1 LSNIYLK
8 KNIKLIFLFIISFLI
23 FKFVL
28 LFYYHSI
35 DFGEYDVFDN
45 FSSRIL
51 ASYSWLTSVNIYEA
65 TDHSPELKKLP
76 LYSLF
81 FSLNKFFFYEW
92 KFVIKLF
99 FILFTLINL
108 SLFYKYCSLK
118 IKNNK
123 IVWFSVLLFVLGFSL
138 TSDITLWMDSFYGNF
153 LISSMLI
160 LLIFKKNI
168 NLIFLSSI
176 LFCLAFLSRV
186 SVIYITPIF
195 LILFIFLIN
204 LNFENKYKIRA
215 LVVFIIPIILSYSL
229 LVAWNFIR
237 TNGEHVVTTNASTGL
252 MISILKLDERSD
264 NLIFKEDNFSKKI
277 FNFSE
282 YDNNLE
288 MKKRIEES
296 HYLKSRLINLY
307 FIRSSNLSHI
317 EISKKTKNLFYDLMF
332 NNPIKYAKYILLPNL
347 KSSSI
352 YISSSYMSPTSRFFE
367 LLWYDDKYKQ
377 FKETHKY
384 KYFQYF
390 LIIEKLI
397 FLFLILFILILS
409 FFKKNYMAKILDKE
423 NIFLF
428 LFAFFWC
435 LIHLFVG
442 IEARYLY
449 PINWIIIF
457 LINHSLAFSFSTNK

>member
-1 LSNIYLK
+1 MSNFYIK
-8 KNIKLIFLFIISFLI
+8 KNTNLIILFILSFLV
-23 FKFVL
+23 FKLSILVF
-28 LFYYHSI
+28 YHSS

-51 ASYSWLTSVNIYEA
+51 TSYEWLTSVNIYES

-81 FSLNKFFFYEW
+81 FSLNKLFFSEW

-118 IKNNK
+118 IKNQK
-123 IVWFSVLLFVLGFSL
+123 IVWFSVLLFALGFSL

-168 NLIFLSSI
+168 KLIFLSSI

-195 LILFIFLIN
+195 LFLFIFFIN
-204 LNFENKYKIRA
+204 FNFESKYKIRA
-215 LVVFIIPIILSYSL
+215 LVVFIIPIILSYAL
-229 LVAWNFIR
+229 LVTWNFIR
-237 TNGEHVVTTNASTGL
+237 TNGDYVVTTNASTGL
-252 MISILKLDERSD
+252 MISILKLDQRSD
-264 NLIFKEDNFSKKI
+264 NLTYKEDKFSRKI
-277 FNFSE
+277 FNFNE
-282 YDNNLE
+282 YNNNPE

-307 FIRSSNLSHI
+307 FIRNSNLSHI
-317 EISKKTKNLFYDLMF
+317 DIAKKTKNLFYDLMF
-332 NNPIKYAKYILLPNL
+332 NNPVKYAKHILLPNL
-347 KSSSI
+347 KSSFI

-367 LLWYDDKYKQ
+367 LLWYDDKYKK

-384 KYFQYF
+384 KYFQY
-390 LIIEKLI
+390 LLLLEKLI
-397 FLFLILFILILS
+397 FLFLIFFILFFS
-409 FFKKNYMAKILDKE
+409 VFKKNYIVKIFNKE

-435 LIHLFVG
+435 LIHLLVG

-449 PINWIIIF
+449 SVNWIIIF
-457 LINHSLAFSFSTNK
+457 LINYSLALLFSTNK